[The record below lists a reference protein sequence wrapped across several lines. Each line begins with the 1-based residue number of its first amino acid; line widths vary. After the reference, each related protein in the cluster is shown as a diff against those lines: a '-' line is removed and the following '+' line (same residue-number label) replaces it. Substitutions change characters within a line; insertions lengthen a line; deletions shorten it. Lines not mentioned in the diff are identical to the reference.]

1 MAAHP
6 LLLAD
11 ENFSREAGTHLQN
24 LGYDLITL
32 TDLGLAQIGMPD
44 PEVLKK
50 ATALNRCVI
59 TFNRLDFIKLHK
71 ASNQH
76 AGIIVCT
83 YNPDNKQ
90 LAEKIHHSI
99 QQFNSLHNRL
109 IRIYRD

>member
-1 MAAHP
+1 MVTYP

-11 ENFSREAGTHLQN
+11 ENFSREASTHLQN

-90 LAEKIHHSI
+90 LAQKIHQSI
-99 QQFNSLHNRL
+99 QESKTLHTRL